1 MASASSVERD
11 SPLSDFGKPA
21 VDELFPVVY
30 QELRR
35 LAHAYMRRER
45 PGVTLQTTALVNEA
59 YIRLNSYDRTR
70 ILNRKHFL
78 ALAAGA
84 MRRILVDHAKSRD
97 SAKRG
102 GGFQK
107 VSLDEAVT
115 ADKRSA
121 DVIAIDEALTDL
133 RAWDS
138 RKAKIVELRFFG
150 GLNIEETADVMGL
163 SATTVQRE
171 WRSAKAWLHRAIN
184 ESYRSGSGTKSKD

>member
-115 ADKRSA
+115 PEKRSA
-121 DVIAIDEALTDL
+121 ELIAIDEALTDL
-133 RAWDS
+133 KAWDG

-150 GLNIEETADVMGL
+150 GLNIEETAEVTGL
-163 SATTVQRE
+163 SATTIQRE

-184 ESYRSGSGTKSKD
+184 ENYGSESGTKSKD